1 MLVCHIVITVCACTF
16 VTCTL
21 IKINQSIQA
30 VDENFVTMGDFTFWL
45 SLWLRPK
52 AELKLNL
59 RAQLWSEPGLRIKY
73 WLSPEFITIA
83 PTLLVTGQPFLQR
96 RLRLDAGRRLLRWE
110 IDLLRVHTGG
120 SNRRELDTAGT
131 TSPVVQH
138 TTTTQSSDHA
148 CVNACVN
155 SVTSSC
161 TSTSV
166 RRAAPCLFTSGL
178 SQKVKSFSAQRNVS
192 LKGFSY
198 LLHVIN
204 VKNCSLSTT
213 YNGDMTHRKQQK

>member
-1 MLVCHIVITVCACTF
+1 MTPMSGCPANMIWVVLLTLFFGFVFSLGHWVTSLFGSACGWDQR
-16 VTCTL
+16 L
-21 IKINQSIQA
+21 K
-30 VDENFVTMGDFTFWL
+30 
-45 SLWLRPK
+45 
-52 AELKLNL
+52 LKLNL

-120 SNRRELDTAGT
+120 SNRRNNFTRRSAYHH
-131 TSPVVQH
+131 PVFTPCMPLHWQ
-138 TTTTQSSDHA
+138 
-148 CVNACVN
+148 N

-166 RRAAPCLFTSGL
+166 RRVD
-178 SQKVKSFSAQRNVS
+178 K
-192 LKGFSY
+192 
-198 LLHVIN
+198 
-204 VKNCSLSTT
+204 
-213 YNGDMTHRKQQK
+213 